1 MGRECSYGKWVRS
14 RAAGNSGVNEEKN
27 VDRAGTSLSII
38 KGALSLLLPGVY
50 RGGYPASSVLLMSPQ
65 YVPGNVSRPKS
76 IIPLFCTA
84 QMVNFLHLFRSL
96 K

>member
-14 RAAGNSGVNEEKN
+14 RAGNIRSVNEEKN

-50 RGGYPASSVLLMSPQ
+50 RGGGYPASSVLLMSPQ

-84 QMVNFLHLFRSL
+84 QMSQFLAVI
-96 K
+96 